1 MYAIIETGGKQY
13 KVSKNDE
20 IYIELL
26 PENKKGDKVEF
37 KNVLLVS
44 GDKPKL
50 GAPYLKGVSVSAKVL
65 KNGKQKKVIIFKYK
79 DKNNDARKQGHRQP
93 YTLVKIESINLPA

>member
-1 MYAIIETGGKQY
+1 MVKYMRLCCTTLKKFKI
-13 KVSKNDE
+13 NCDC
-20 IYIELL
+20 LL